1 MGEVWYNRY
10 KNGRDN
16 VIKKVLISSVNHQ
29 GYGVARINNKV
40 VFVEN
45 AITDDVVDIEIVKE
59 YKKYALGEVVNFVSM
74 SKEHI
79 TSACPYYDKCGG
91 CQISHIT
98 HKAQLDFKKE
108 KMRNIFSRYLDMEI
122 SPKIISVNEYN
133 YRNKVVFHIKD
144 GKLGFYE
151 DGTNKLIKIDN
162 CLLLDERINNL
173 IPLFNNLD
181 LTYVEK
187 IMVRVTSKEVMVVFY
202 GFIDKIDVLKKYVS
216 SIILVNIKEK
226 LLYGK
231 SYIKEE
237 VNGLK
242 FIISYNSFFQVNTKA
257 MVRLYDKVLKYANLT
272 KEDDVLDLFCG
283 TGTIGIYLSRYCKSV
298 LGVEIVEE
306 AIKNANINKELNNI
320 DNISFICGDVDRVIN
335 EKFNQNVL
343 VVDPPR
349 SGLNKNTKNVILNNG
364 FDRIVYV
371 SCDPMTLVRDLKDLS
386 SKYEFKEITLVDMFP
401 NTYHVECVILLQ
413 RKD

>member
-1 MGEVWYNRY
+1 M
-10 KNGRDN
+10 
-16 VIKKVLISSVNHQ
+16 IKKVLISSVSHQ

-306 AIKNANINKELNNI
+306 AIKDANINKELNNI

-401 NTYHVECVILLQ
+401 NTYHVESVCLLE
-413 RKD
+413 RR

>member
-1 MGEVWYNRY
+1 M
-10 KNGRDN
+10 
-16 VIKKVLISSVNHQ
+16 IKKVLISSVNHQ

-173 IPLFNNLD
+173 IPLFNSLD

-202 GFIDKIDVLKKYVS
+202 GFIDKIDVLKEYVS

-306 AIKNANINKELNNI
+306 AIKDANINKELNNV

-401 NTYHVECVILLQ
+401 NTYHVESVCLLE
-413 RKD
+413 RK

>member
-1 MGEVWYNRY
+1 M
-10 KNGRDN
+10 
-16 VIKKVLISSVNHQ
+16 IKKVLISSVNHQ

-59 YKKYALGEVVNFVSM
+59 YKKYALGEVVNFASM

-306 AIKNANINKELNNI
+306 AIKDANINKELNNI

-401 NTYHVECVILLQ
+401 NTYHVESVCLLE
-413 RKD
+413 RR

>member
-283 TGTIGIYLSRYCKSV
+283 TGTIGIYLSMYCKSV

-306 AIKNANINKELNNI
+306 AIKDANINKELNNI

-401 NTYHVECVILLQ
+401 NTYHVESVCLLE
-413 RKD
+413 RR

>member
-10 KNGRDN
+10 KNGRDS

-283 TGTIGIYLSRYCKSV
+283 TGTIGIYLSMYCKSV

-306 AIKNANINKELNNI
+306 AIKDANINKELNNI

>member
-1 MGEVWYNRY
+1 MEVWYNRY

-283 TGTIGIYLSRYCKSV
+283 TGTIGIYLSMYCKSV

-306 AIKNANINKELNNI
+306 AIKDANINKELNNI

-401 NTYHVECVILLQ
+401 NTYHVESVCLLE
-413 RKD
+413 RR

>member
-306 AIKNANINKELNNI
+306 AIKDANINKELNNI

>member
-173 IPLFNNLD
+173 IPLFNNFD

-283 TGTIGIYLSRYCKSV
+283 TGTIGIYLSMYCKSV

-306 AIKNANINKELNNI
+306 AIKDANINKELNNI

>member
-283 TGTIGIYLSRYCKSV
+283 TGTIGIYLSRYCKNV

-306 AIKNANINKELNNI
+306 AIKDANINKELNNI

>member
-1 MGEVWYNRY
+1 MEVWYNRY

-59 YKKYALGEVVNFVSM
+59 YKKYALGDVVNFVSM

-306 AIKNANINKELNNI
+306 AIKDANINKELNNI

-401 NTYHVECVILLQ
+401 NTYHVESVCLLE
-413 RKD
+413 RR

>member
-1 MGEVWYNRY
+1 M
-10 KNGRDN
+10 
-16 VIKKVLISSVNHQ
+16 IKKVLISSVNHQ

-306 AIKNANINKELNNI
+306 AIKDANINKELNNI

-401 NTYHVECVILLQ
+401 NTYHVESVCLLE
-413 RKD
+413 RR

>member
-1 MGEVWYNRY
+1 M
-10 KNGRDN
+10 
-16 VIKKVLISSVNHQ
+16 IKKVLISSVNHQ

-283 TGTIGIYLSRYCKSV
+283 TGTIGIYLSMYCKSV

-306 AIKNANINKELNNI
+306 AIKDANINKELNNI

>member
-1 MGEVWYNRY
+1 M
-10 KNGRDN
+10 
-16 VIKKVLISSVNHQ
+16 IKKVLISSVNHQ

-237 VNGLK
+237 INGLK

-283 TGTIGIYLSRYCKSV
+283 TGTIGIYLSMYCKSV

-306 AIKNANINKELNNI
+306 AIKDANINKELNNI

>member
-202 GFIDKIDVLKKYVS
+202 GFIDKIDVLKEYVS

-306 AIKNANINKELNNI
+306 AIKDANINKELNNI

-401 NTYHVECVILLQ
+401 NTYHVESVCLLE
-413 RKD
+413 RR

>member
-306 AIKNANINKELNNI
+306 AIKDANINKELNNI

-386 SKYEFKEITLVDMFP
+386 SKYEFREITLVDMFP
-401 NTYHVECVILLQ
+401 NTYHVESVCLLE
-413 RKD
+413 RR

>member
-10 KNGRDN
+10 KNGRDS
-16 VIKKVLISSVNHQ
+16 VIKKVLISSVSHQ

-306 AIKNANINKELNNI
+306 AIKDANINKELNNI

-401 NTYHVECVILLQ
+401 NTYHVESVCLLE
-413 RKD
+413 RR

>member
-1 MGEVWYNRY
+1 M
-10 KNGRDN
+10 
-16 VIKKVLISSVNHQ
+16 IKKVLISSVNHQ

-283 TGTIGIYLSRYCKSV
+283 TGTIGIYLSMYCKSV

-306 AIKNANINKELNNI
+306 AIKDANINKELNNI
-320 DNISFICGDVDRVIN
+320 GNISFICGDVDRVIN

-401 NTYHVECVILLQ
+401 NTYHVESVCLLE
-413 RKD
+413 RR

>member
-1 MGEVWYNRY
+1 MEVWYNRY

-283 TGTIGIYLSRYCKSV
+283 TGTIGIYLSMYCKSV

-306 AIKNANINKELNNI
+306 AIKDANINKELNNI

-364 FDRIVYV
+364 FDRIVSV

-401 NTYHVECVILLQ
+401 NTYHVESVCLLE
-413 RKD
+413 RR

>member
-1 MGEVWYNRY
+1 M
-10 KNGRDN
+10 
-16 VIKKVLISSVNHQ
+16 IKKVLISSVNHQ

-59 YKKYALGEVVNFVSM
+59 YKKYALGDVVNFVSM

-237 VNGLK
+237 VDGLK

-283 TGTIGIYLSRYCKSV
+283 TGTIGIYLSMYCKSV

-306 AIKNANINKELNNI
+306 AIKDANINKELNNI

-401 NTYHVECVILLQ
+401 NTYHVESVCLLE
-413 RKD
+413 RR

>member
-306 AIKNANINKELNNI
+306 AIKDANINKELNNI

-401 NTYHVECVILLQ
+401 NTYHVESVCLLE
-413 RKD
+413 RR

>member
-1 MGEVWYNRY
+1 M
-10 KNGRDN
+10 
-16 VIKKVLISSVNHQ
+16 IKKVLISSVNHQ

-59 YKKYALGEVVNFVSM
+59 YKKYALGDVVNFVSM

-306 AIKNANINKELNNI
+306 AIKDANINKELNNI

-401 NTYHVECVILLQ
+401 NTYHVESVCLLE
-413 RKD
+413 RR

>member
-1 MGEVWYNRY
+1 M
-10 KNGRDN
+10 
-16 VIKKVLISSVNHQ
+16 IKKVLISSVNHQ

-306 AIKNANINKELNNI
+306 AIKDANINKELNNI

>member
-1 MGEVWYNRY
+1 MEVWYNRY

-59 YKKYALGEVVNFVSM
+59 YKKYALGDVVNFASM

-187 IMVRVTSKEVMVVFY
+187 IMVRVTCKEVMVVFY

-283 TGTIGIYLSRYCKSV
+283 TGTIGIYLSMYCKSV

-306 AIKNANINKELNNI
+306 AIKDANINKELNNI

-401 NTYHVECVILLQ
+401 NTYHVESVCLLE
-413 RKD
+413 RR

>member
-237 VNGLK
+237 INGLK

-283 TGTIGIYLSRYCKSV
+283 TGTIGIYLSMYCKSV

-306 AIKNANINKELNNI
+306 AIKDANINKELNNI

-401 NTYHVECVILLQ
+401 NTYHVESVCLLE
-413 RKD
+413 RR

>member
-202 GFIDKIDVLKKYVS
+202 GFIDKIDVLKEYVS

-283 TGTIGIYLSRYCKSV
+283 TGTIGIYLSMYCKSV

-306 AIKNANINKELNNI
+306 AIKDANINKELNNI

-401 NTYHVECVILLQ
+401 NTYHVETFCVLE
-413 RKD
+413 RKF

>member
-237 VNGLK
+237 VDGLK

-283 TGTIGIYLSRYCKSV
+283 TGTIGIYLSMYCKSV

-306 AIKNANINKELNNI
+306 AIKDANINKELNNI

-401 NTYHVECVILLQ
+401 NTYHVESVCLLE
-413 RKD
+413 RR

>member
-10 KNGRDN
+10 KNGRDS

-306 AIKNANINKELNNI
+306 AIKDANINKELNNI

-401 NTYHVECVILLQ
+401 NTYHVESVCLLE
-413 RKD
+413 RR

>member
-1 MGEVWYNRY
+1 M
-10 KNGRDN
+10 
-16 VIKKVLISSVNHQ
+16 IKKVLISSVNHQ

-237 VNGLK
+237 VDGLK

-283 TGTIGIYLSRYCKSV
+283 TGTIGIYLSMYCKSV

-306 AIKNANINKELNNI
+306 AIKDANINKELNNI

-401 NTYHVECVILLQ
+401 NTYHVESVCLLE
-413 RKD
+413 RR

>member
-1 MGEVWYNRY
+1 M
-10 KNGRDN
+10 
-16 VIKKVLISSVNHQ
+16 IKKVLISSVNHQ

-173 IPLFNNLD
+173 IPLFNSLD

-202 GFIDKIDVLKKYVS
+202 GFIDKVDVLKEYVS

-283 TGTIGIYLSRYCKSV
+283 TGTIGIYLSKYCKSV

-306 AIKNANINKELNNI
+306 AIKDANINKELNNV

-401 NTYHVECVILLQ
+401 NTYHVESVSLLE
-413 RKD
+413 RK

>member
-1 MGEVWYNRY
+1 MEVWYNRY

-59 YKKYALGEVVNFVSM
+59 YKKYALGDVVNFVSM

-283 TGTIGIYLSRYCKSV
+283 TGTIGIYLSMYCKSV

-306 AIKNANINKELNNI
+306 AIKDANINKELNNI

-401 NTYHVECVILLQ
+401 NTYHVESVCLLE
-413 RKD
+413 RR

>member
-1 MGEVWYNRY
+1 MEVWYNRY

-59 YKKYALGEVVNFVSM
+59 YKKYALGDVVNFVSM

-237 VNGLK
+237 VDGLK

-283 TGTIGIYLSRYCKSV
+283 TGTIGIYLSMYCKSV

-306 AIKNANINKELNNI
+306 AIKDANINKELNNI

-401 NTYHVECVILLQ
+401 NTYHVESVCLLE
-413 RKD
+413 RR

>member
-1 MGEVWYNRY
+1 M
-10 KNGRDN
+10 
-16 VIKKVLISSVNHQ
+16 IKKVLISSVNHQ

-59 YKKYALGEVVNFVSM
+59 YKKYALGEVVNFASM

-283 TGTIGIYLSRYCKSV
+283 TGTIGIYLSMYCKSV

-306 AIKNANINKELNNI
+306 AIKDANINKELNNI

>member
-1 MGEVWYNRY
+1 M
-10 KNGRDN
+10 
-16 VIKKVLISSVNHQ
+16 IKKVLISSVNHQ

-79 TSACPYYDKCGG
+79 TSACPYSDKCGG

-283 TGTIGIYLSRYCKSV
+283 TGTIGIYLSMYCKSV

-306 AIKNANINKELNNI
+306 AIKDANINKELNNI

-401 NTYHVECVILLQ
+401 NTYHVESVCLLE
-413 RKD
+413 RR

>member
-237 VNGLK
+237 INGLK

-283 TGTIGIYLSRYCKSV
+283 TGTIGIYLSMYCKSV

-306 AIKNANINKELNNI
+306 AIKDANINKELNNI

-386 SKYEFKEITLVDMFP
+386 SKYEFREITLVDMFP
-401 NTYHVECVILLQ
+401 NTYHVESVCLLE
-413 RKD
+413 RR

>member
-1 MGEVWYNRY
+1 M
-10 KNGRDN
+10 
-16 VIKKVLISSVNHQ
+16 IKKVLISSVNHQ

-237 VNGLK
+237 INGLK

-283 TGTIGIYLSRYCKSV
+283 TGTIGIYLSMYCKSV

-306 AIKNANINKELNNI
+306 AIKDANINKELNNI

-401 NTYHVECVILLQ
+401 NTYHVESVCLLE
-413 RKD
+413 RR